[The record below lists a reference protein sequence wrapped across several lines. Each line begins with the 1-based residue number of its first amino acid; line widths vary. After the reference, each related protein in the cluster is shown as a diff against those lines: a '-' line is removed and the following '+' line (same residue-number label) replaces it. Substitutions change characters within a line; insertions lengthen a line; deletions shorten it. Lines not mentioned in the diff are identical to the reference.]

1 MKKIRIVHE
10 LKKQISK
17 EMSVT
22 TQTVEMALAYVYNSE
37 VQQNIRQRAKELLQQ
52 EADKVQVD
60 LKTNSNE

>member
-10 LKKQISK
+10 LKKQIAK

-60 LKTNSNE
+60 LKTNSND

>member
-10 LKKQISK
+10 LKKQIAK
-17 EMSVT
+17 EMRVT

-37 VQQNIRQRAKELLQQ
+37 VQQNIRQRAKELLRQ

>member
-10 LKKQISK
+10 LKKQIAK
-17 EMSVT
+17 EMRVT

>member
-10 LKKQISK
+10 LKKQIAK
-17 EMSVT
+17 EMRVT

-60 LKTNSNE
+60 LKTKSNE

>member
-1 MKKIRIVHE
+1 MKKIRIVYE
-10 LKKQISK
+10 LKKQIAK
-17 EMSVT
+17 EIGVT
-22 TQTVEMALAYVYNSE
+22 TQTVETALKYVYNSE

>member
-10 LKKQISK
+10 LKKQIAK
-17 EMSVT
+17 EIGVT
-22 TQTVEMALAYVYNSE
+22 TQTVETALKYVYNSD
-37 VQQNIRQRAKELLQQ
+37 VQQTIRQRAKELLQQ

>member
-10 LKKQISK
+10 LKKQIAK

>member
-10 LKKQISK
+10 LKKQIAK

-60 LKTNSNE
+60 LKTNSNN

>member
-1 MKKIRIVHE
+1 MKKIRIVYE
-10 LKKQISK
+10 LKKQIAK

-60 LKTNSNE
+60 LKTNSNN